1 MEQIGRVLK
10 STGSNYWV
18 LINQEIVIAKLVGKL
33 RLLNSKHTNPVSVG
47 DEVILSDDLSS
58 IQDIVDRKNY
68 LVRKST
74 NLSKQTHVI
83 ASNLDE
89 IFIIASIKLPRTSLG
104 FIDRL
109 LITAEAYRI
118 PCSIVF
124 NKVDLLDAEEQ
135 EILEEYQALYEFIGY
150 KTYAISAINQENTP
164 VINNLIKDKTVLFV
178 GHSGVGKS
186 TLLNSII
193 PDREVRTA
201 EISVKHEKG
210 MHTTTFAEMF
220 PVPALNAFVI
230 DTPGIKEFGLYAMEK
245 YELSSYFPEILKVKE
260 NCKFNNCLHVNEPNC
275 AVIKSVELGEIPLIR
290 YESYLSMLQ
299 NIEETLK

>member
-1 MEQIGRVLK
+1 MKTGKVIK

-18 LINQEIVIAKLVGKL
+18 LIDDKVVIAKLVGKL

-47 DEVILSDDLSS
+47 DEVILSDDFQT
-58 IQDIVDRKNY
+58 IVDIVDRKNY

-83 ASNLDE
+83 AANLDE
-89 IFIIASIKLPRTSLG
+89 IFIVASIKQPRTSLG

-109 LITAEAYRI
+109 LVTAAAYQI
-118 PCSIVF
+118 PCSIIF
-124 NKVDLLDAEEQ
+124 NKIDLLNEE
-135 EILEEYQALYEFIGY
+135 EKSIVEEWQAMYEYIGY
-150 KTYAISAINQENTP
+150 KSYAISAINEQSKSL
-164 VINNLIKDKTVLFV
+164 INKLIQDKTVLFV

-186 TLLNSII
+186 TILNTII
-193 PDREVRTA
+193 PDKALKTGQ
-201 EISVKHEKG
+201 ISTKHEKG

-220 PVPALNAFVI
+220 PIKALNSFVI

-245 YELSSYFPEILKVKE
+245 HELSTYFPEMFKIKE
-260 NCKFNNCLHVNEPNC
+260 NCRFNNCLHVNEPNC
-275 AVIKSVELGEIPLIR
+275 AVLKNVENGEIPLSR
-290 YESYLSMLQ
+290 YENYLNMLN

>member
-1 MEQIGRVLK
+1 MKTGKVIK

-18 LINQEIVIAKLVGKL
+18 LIEDKVVIAKLVGKL

-47 DEVILSDDLSS
+47 DEVILSDDFQT
-58 IQDIVDRKNY
+58 IVDIIDRKNY

-83 ASNLDE
+83 AANLDE
-89 IFIIASIKLPRTSLG
+89 IFIVASIKQPRTSLG

-109 LITAEAYRI
+109 LVTAAAYQI
-118 PCSIVF
+118 PCSIIF
-124 NKVDLLDAEEQ
+124 NKIDLLNEE
-135 EILEEYQALYEFIGY
+135 EKSIVEEWQAMYKYIGY
-150 KTYAISAINQENTP
+150 KSYAISAINEQSKSL
-164 VINNLIKDKTVLFV
+164 INKLIQDKTVLFV

-186 TLLNSII
+186 TILNTII
-193 PDREVRTA
+193 PDKALKTGQ
-201 EISVKHEKG
+201 ISTKHEKG

-220 PVPALNAFVI
+220 PINALNSFVI

-245 YELSSYFPEILKVKE
+245 HELSTYFPEMFKIKE
-260 NCKFNNCLHVNEPNC
+260 NCRFNNCLHVNEPNC
-275 AVIKSVELGEIPLIR
+275 AVLKNVENGEIPLSR
-290 YESYLSMLQ
+290 YENYLNMLN

>member
-1 MEQIGRVLK
+1 MKTGKVIK

-18 LINQEIVIAKLVGKL
+18 LINDEVITAKLVGKL

-47 DEVILSDDLSS
+47 DEVLLSEDLQS
-58 IQDIVDRKNY
+58 IVDIVDRKNY

-89 IFIIASIKLPRTSLG
+89 VFIVASIKQPRTSLG

-109 LITAEAYRI
+109 LVTAAAYHI
-118 PCSIVF
+118 PCSIIF
-124 NKVDLLDAEEQ
+124 NKVDLLNEEEQ
-135 EILEEYQALYEFIGY
+135 ELLEEWQAMYQYIGY
-150 KTYAISAINQENTP
+150 KSYAISAINEESREL
-164 VINNLIKDKTVLFV
+164 INHLVQNKTVLFV

-186 TLLNSII
+186 TILNAII
-193 PDREVRTA
+193 PDKAVKTGQ
-201 EISVKHEKG
+201 ISTKHEKG

-220 PVPALNAFVI
+220 PVKALNAFVI

-245 YELSSYFPEILKVKE
+245 HELSTYFPEMFKIKE
-260 NCKFNNCLHVNEPNC
+260 ACRFNNCLHVNEPNC
-275 AVIKSVELGEIPLIR
+275 AVIKSVENGEIPLSR
-290 YESYLSMLQ
+290 YENYLNMLN

>member
-1 MEQIGRVLK
+1 MKIAKVIK

-18 LINQEIVIAKLVGKL
+18 LINEEVIIAKLVGKL

-47 DEVILSDDLSS
+47 DEVILSDDLAS
-58 IQDIVDRKNY
+58 IVDIVDRKNY

-89 IFIIASIKLPRTSLG
+89 IFIVASLKQPRTSLG

-109 LITAEAYRI
+109 LVTSEAYHI
-118 PCSIVF
+118 SCSIIF
-124 NKVDLLDAEEQ
+124 NKIDLLNAEDSEL
-135 EILEEYQALYEFIGY
+135 LEDWRALYDYIGY
-150 KTYAISAINQENTP
+150 KTYAISAVNEESKV
-164 VINNLIKDKTVLFV
+164 VINNLVQDKTVLFV

-186 TLLNSII
+186 TILNAII
-193 PDREVRTA
+193 PDKSLKMGQ
-201 EISVKHEKG
+201 ISTKHEKG

-220 PVPALNAFVI
+220 QIKALNAFVI

-245 YELSSYFPEILKVKE
+245 HELSTYFPEMLKTKE
-260 NCKFNNCLHVNEPNC
+260 NCRFNNCLHVNEPNC
-275 AVIKSVELGEIPLIR
+275 AVIKEVENGEIPLSR
-290 YESYLSMLQ
+290 YENYLNMLN
-299 NIEETLK
+299 NIEDTLK